1 MEKSIINKGQEFGKF
16 VEHLLKK
23 AKMKFNVVIN
33 AWPSDGELNDYSL
46 DNGTYIEIKYISH
59 FSGNLVKNILDKFS
73 RTSNQSKTILIIN
86 VPVSNEIKMK
96 YDYIEIVSL
105 ENLLYFTEHDDALKM
120 ELMNSLNFSTEGI
133 SPVKPNN
140 STFKLFG
147 EQFKRRYKND
157 LVKYKNQLN
166 KIETGRDDSTKYEK
180 FCENFIKNIFSDYIV
195 NSKSQVC
202 NNSDLY
208 RFDIIAPL
216 KTNLKSFWKL
226 IYDKYNSNFILFE
239 CKNYKDKIGQN
250 EIYLTE
256 RYLYDNALRN
266 VAIMFTRKG
275 INHHGEIARQ
285 GVLKEHGKLIL
296 VLDDEDVINLER
308 IYNDYRIDNSKM
320 SPSDYLFDKT
330 MDFLMEIDK

>member
-1 MEKSIINKGQEFGKF
+1 MEINKVDKSEEFGKF
-16 VEHLLKK
+16 VKHLLKK
-23 AKMKFNVVIN
+23 ANMKMVPVYNGFPLEEDLLDFK
-33 AWPSDGELNDYSL
+33 L
-46 DNGTYIEIKYISH
+46 DNGTYIEIKYVSRLD
-59 FSGNLVKNILDKFS
+59 NLFVNNILDKFCRVS
-73 RTSNQSKTILIIN
+73 GQIRPIIIIN
-86 VPVSNEIKMK
+86 IPISNEIKMN
-96 YDYIEIVSL
+96 YTCVEIVSL
-105 ENLLYFTEHDDALKM
+105 ENLLYFTEHDDVLKM
-120 ELMNSLNFSTEGI
+120 ELINSLNFSTEGI

-140 STFKLFG
+140 NTFKLFG

-157 LVKYKNQLN
+157 PVKYKNQLS
-166 KIETGRDDSTKYEK
+166 KIEVGRDDSIKYEK

-239 CKNYKDKIGQN
+239 CKNYTDKIGQN